1 MRRQMLLEV
10 IKDTLQRAEFVVSE
24 KCNIRPIGFDIIA
37 RRSDLTLVVKA
48 LSNVDS
54 FHAQV
59 AHDMKLVAKH
69 LEGSP
74 ILIGERCGAGPLRDD
89 TVYARHG
96 VPTMTRTSFDD
107 LLVGNIPPLV
117 YAAPGG
123 FYVILHGETL
133 KKLKGEGVISYGSL
147 SRELGISRR
156 TLRMYEEGMGATVDI
171 AAALEEY
178 IDEPLIEPIDPFSY
192 PILLEDIPSPRLSG
206 LEKVVVNHLGE
217 IGYDVTTVY
226 RSPFDAMA
234 EEEKKKESLIL
245 AGIGDYDRG
254 LIKKARIVSSI
265 SEVVKRPAILF
276 TDKYN
281 IKRPN
286 LLGSPLVGRDEL
298 KRLSDPEDVLDLIYD
313 RTSGERQDEPF

>member
-1 MRRQMLLEV
+1 MLLEV
-10 IKDTLQRAEFVVSE
+10 IRDTLQRAGFSVSE
-24 KCNIRPIGFDIIA
+24 KCNIRPIGFDLIA
-37 RRSDLTLVVKA
+37 KRPDLALVIKA

-59 AHDMKLVAKH
+59 AHDMKLVSQH
-69 LEGSP
+69 LKASP
-74 ILIGERCGAGPLRDD
+74 ILVGERCGAGPLRDD

-96 VPTMTRTSFDD
+96 VPTLTRTSFYD
-107 LLVGNIPPLV
+107 LLVSNIPPLV

-123 FYVILHGETL
+123 FYVVLHGQSL
-133 KKLKGEGVISYGSL
+133 KRLKSEGKISYGAL

-171 AAALEEY
+171 AAALEEH

-192 PILLEDIPSPRLSG
+192 PITLENIPAPKLSG
-206 LEKVVVNHLGE
+206 LEKMVVNHLDE
-217 IGYDVTTVY
+217 IGYDVTSVY

-234 EEEKKKESLIL
+234 EQKENFII

-265 SEVVKRPAILF
+265 SDVVKRPAILF
-276 TDKYN
+276 TDKY
-281 IKRPN
+281 KVTRPN
-286 LLGSPLVGRDEL
+286 LLGSPLIGRDEL
-298 KRLSDPEDVLDLIYD
+298 NRLRDPEDVLDLIHD
-313 RTSGERQDEPF
+313 RIRDEKFDEPS